1 MILVS
6 ACLLGIDCKYNGL
19 NNKNE
24 NVLKYLEGKNYVIAC
39 PEQLGGLTTP
49 RNPSEIVK
57 IGEYEINDYKLLS
70 NEGKDVSESFIKGAK
85 ETHHETETIY
95 RRTEVRLRA
104 AASHFEN
111 GRVGHQHQEDLSH
124 LQRGKPAGPAETSE
138 APGSTVSRAHASSRR
153 MEPAVVDGLRV
164 GSTLDRTEV
173 LNFELR
179 R

>member
-57 IGEYEINDYKLLS
+57 IGEHEINDYKLLS
-70 NEGKDVSESFIKGAK
+70 NEGKDVSESFIKGANETLKIARIFNCTEAILK
-85 ETHHETETIY
+85 EGSPSCGSSFIY
-95 RRTEVRLRA
+95 DGSFTGKKISGQGVTTDLLRKNNIKVI
-104 AASHFEN
+104 SEN
-111 GRVGHQHQEDLSH
+111 QV
-124 LQRGKPAGPAETSE
+124 
-138 APGSTVSRAHASSRR
+138 
-153 MEPAVVDGLRV
+153 
-164 GSTLDRTEV
+164 
-173 LNFELR
+173 
-179 R
+179 

>member
-85 ETHHETETIY
+85 ETLKIAKIFNCTEAILKEGSPSCGSSFIY
-95 RRTEVRLRA
+95 DGSFTGKKICGQGVTTDLLRKNNIKVI
-104 AASHFEN
+104 SEN
-111 GRVGHQHQEDLSH
+111 QV
-124 LQRGKPAGPAETSE
+124 
-138 APGSTVSRAHASSRR
+138 
-153 MEPAVVDGLRV
+153 
-164 GSTLDRTEV
+164 
-173 LNFELR
+173 
-179 R
+179 

>member
-24 NVLKYLEGKNYVIAC
+24 NVLKYLEGKEYVIAC

-57 IGEYEINDYKLLS
+57 IGENEINDYKLLS

-85 ETHHETETIY
+85 ETLKIAKIFNCTEAILKEGSPSCGSSFIY
-95 RRTEVRLRA
+95 DGSFTGKKICGQGVTTDLLRKNNIKVI
-104 AASHFEN
+104 SEN
-111 GRVGHQHQEDLSH
+111 QV
-124 LQRGKPAGPAETSE
+124 
-138 APGSTVSRAHASSRR
+138 
-153 MEPAVVDGLRV
+153 
-164 GSTLDRTEV
+164 
-173 LNFELR
+173 
-179 R
+179 

>member
-57 IGEYEINDYKLLS
+57 IGENEINDYKLLS
-70 NEGKDVSESFIKGAK
+70 NEGKDVSESFIKGANETLKIARIFNCTEAILK
-85 ETHHETETIY
+85 EGSPSCGSSFIY
-95 RRTEVRLRA
+95 DGSFTGKKICGQGVTTDLLRKNNIKVI
-104 AASHFEN
+104 SEN
-111 GRVGHQHQEDLSH
+111 QV
-124 LQRGKPAGPAETSE
+124 
-138 APGSTVSRAHASSRR
+138 
-153 MEPAVVDGLRV
+153 
-164 GSTLDRTEV
+164 
-173 LNFELR
+173 
-179 R
+179 

>member
-24 NVLKYLEGKNYVIAC
+24 NVLKYLEGKEYIIAC

-57 IGEYEINDYKLLS
+57 IGENEINDYKLLS

-85 ETHHETETIY
+85 ETLKIAKIFNCTEAILKEGSPSCGSSFIY
-95 RRTEVRLRA
+95 DGSFTGKKICGQGVTTDLLRKNNIKVI
-104 AASHFEN
+104 SEN
-111 GRVGHQHQEDLSH
+111 QV
-124 LQRGKPAGPAETSE
+124 
-138 APGSTVSRAHASSRR
+138 
-153 MEPAVVDGLRV
+153 
-164 GSTLDRTEV
+164 
-173 LNFELR
+173 
-179 R
+179 

>member
-70 NEGKDVSESFIKGAK
+70 NEGKDVSESFIKGANETLKIARIFNCTEAILK
-85 ETHHETETIY
+85 EGSPSCGSSFIY
-95 RRTEVRLRA
+95 DGSFTGKKICGQGVTTDLLRKNNIKVI
-104 AASHFEN
+104 SEN
-111 GRVGHQHQEDLSH
+111 QV
-124 LQRGKPAGPAETSE
+124 
-138 APGSTVSRAHASSRR
+138 
-153 MEPAVVDGLRV
+153 
-164 GSTLDRTEV
+164 
-173 LNFELR
+173 
-179 R
+179 